1 MRSHQLSLGALRYIL
16 FINLKC
22 VIGWSFPGLMNGT
35 DLSSLVE
42 WLDNSK
48 LLF

>member
-22 VIGWSFPGLMNGT
+22 GTGWSFPGLMNGI
-35 DLSSLVE
+35 DLFSLVR

-48 LLF
+48 MLF